1 MSVTIAI
8 FERRSSAGVL
18 CVTLGLGPDTR
29 QRVGKNPRKAEAKL
43 IEDLQR
49 WLRKTPEARL
59 PDLEPPRGTKL
70 VRVRLQLSLDR
81 KVAGRYPFIIEPRWT
96 CATEKRWFVYHPN
109 RQTEVVA
116 VAPDEPMEPQLRAYF
131 QHVWA
136 DLDDEEL
143 HELESRGKERLYLL
157 TVACSPRSIM
167 EELPEDSPA
176 LREGGDPARKKHRHK
191 GPRVLADLG
200 VDLTEQA
207 ARGDLSLGASRGAL
221 RDSLASLLSPER
233 SASVLLVGPSR
244 AGKTTLVHQLVADLL
259 STDGFETHQDLE
271 RVRHVWCISGRRL
284 IAGMSRMGE
293 WEKRCVDLMEDARRK
308 VILYVD
314 DIEAFGR
321 IGRSRESDR
330 ALADVLRPAIAGRD
344 VVVMGE
350 CTVEQVRVLEQQAPA
365 FAGSFLRLRVPEATR
380 EETLRLMVHQTRD
393 LEVEHAV
400 AFHPHTLRALVDA
413 GESLLSHQALPG
425 KVIDLQ
431 RDLARMTPGTP
442 AALAEIH
449 PSDVLRLLSRRTGV
463 PELLL
468 SGETPVVAEQVEREL
483 AEQVMGQSEA
493 VRVAADLVAK
503 VKTRMVDPARP
514 YGVYLFTGPTGVG
527 KTELAKA
534 LAAYLYGS
542 ESRMVRFDMAEF
554 GGWDAPA
561 RLVGDRYRPDGGLT
575 RRLREQPFSL
585 VLFDEIEKAHP
596 MVHNLLLQIFE
607 DGRLTD
613 ASGRTAS
620 FQHAV
625 VVMTSNLGA
634 RPRAPVGYGGPA
646 KHAWMHEIDAAVRAF
661 FSPELF
667 NRIDRIVPFEPLDD
681 QAASRIAAKELRS
694 FCQRRGLADRHV
706 FLQIHDE
713 VAEHIAKIGFSPS
726 DGARSVKRAID
737 SHVGGMLSDVLSREA
752 PSTMQLLR
760 MGVRPEGLGIDRQV
774 LREAAPQAVRWRLQ
788 PLLSLPRGGLLGHV
802 IEVGKSLRALT
813 DGDEL
818 GRLSDRLRADLEAL
832 NLGDASRA
840 DSIYDLDAM
849 RASLAA
855 FLRELDEI
863 AKAEGDVTEQYERLE
878 ADRFAWV
885 THASPMNGLTR
896 RRMFDRRSVAWS
908 GPRAGREDLIVR
920 LAEGYSLQRSV
931 AMIDDPRQHAVVV
944 ELERVAE
951 LSDKRRFEDMQHGLM
966 EELFAAYLAESGV
979 HAKWT
984 LTMRDDSVVEGA
996 ASSEA
1001 EVAIAVQ
1008 AARLAL
1014 RISLHVVRPCA
1025 LDLFGLETGVHVWN
1039 RARGPDLVAVRVR
1052 SCADSAELDACDRGV
1067 LPPVVRTV
1075 RFEPPLRPGTLATMD
1090 VEDYAMA
1097 FVEVFPARRLADAF
1111 APLWLLRRGGFEGE
1125 VPS

>member
-1 MSVTIAI
+1 MRVTIAV
-8 FERRSSAGVL
+8 FERRTSAGVL
-18 CVTLGLGPDTR
+18 CATLGLGPDTR
-29 QRVGKNPRKAEAKL
+29 QRTGKNPRKAEAKL
-43 IEDLQR
+43 VEDLQR

-70 VRVRLQLSLDR
+70 VRVRLQLSLER
-81 KVAGRYPFIIEPRWT
+81 KVAGRYPFVIEPRWT
-96 CATEKRWFVYHPN
+96 SATEKRWFVYHPS

-116 VAPDEPMEPQLRAYF
+116 VAPEEPLEPQLRAYF

-136 DLDDEEL
+136 ELDDEDL
-143 HELESRGKERLYLL
+143 HELESQGKERLYLL

-167 EELPEDSPA
+167 EELPDDREV
-176 LREGGDPARKKHRHK
+176 LREGGDPAQKKHRHK

-207 ARGDLSLGASRGAL
+207 ARRDLRLGASRGAL
-221 RDSLASLLSPER
+221 RESLSTLLSPER
-233 SASVLLVGPSR
+233 SPSVLLVGPSR
-244 AGKTTLVHQLVADLL
+244 AGKTLLVYQFVADLL
-259 STDGFETHQDLE
+259 SADGYETHQDLE
-271 RVRHVWCISGRRL
+271 RVRHVWCVSGRRL

-293 WEKRCVDLMEDARRK
+293 WEKRCVDLLEDARRK
-308 VILYVD
+308 VVLYVD
-314 DIEAFGR
+314 DIEAFGL

-330 ALADVLRPAIAGRD
+330 ALADVLRPAIAARD
-344 VVVMGE
+344 VVVIGE
-350 CTVEQVRVLEQQAPA
+350 CTVEQVRALEQQAPA
-365 FAGSFLRLRVPEATR
+365 FAASFSRFRVPEATR
-380 EETLRLMVHQTRD
+380 EETLRLMVHQTRE

-400 AFHPHTLRALVDA
+400 AFHPHTLRALIDSGA
-413 GESLLSHQALPG
+413 SLLSHQALPG

-431 RDLARMTPGTP
+431 RDLARTRPGTP
-442 AALAEIH
+442 SALTEIV

-468 SGETPVVAEQVEREL
+468 SSEEPVVAERVEREL
-483 AEQVMGQSEA
+483 AEQVMGQGEA
-493 VRVAADLVAK
+493 VRAVADLVAR
-503 VKTRMVDPARP
+503 VKTRMVDAARP

-561 RLVGDRYRPDGGLT
+561 RLVGDRYRSDGSLT

-613 ASGRTAS
+613 ASGRTAY

-634 RPRAPVGYGGPA
+634 RPRAPIGYEGPA
-646 KHAWMHEIDAAVRAF
+646 KGAWMREIDAAVRAF

-681 QAASRIAAKELRS
+681 RAAMRIAAKELRS

-706 FLQIHDE
+706 FLQVRDE
-713 VAEHIAKIGFSPS
+713 VAEHVAKIGFSSS
-726 DGARSVKRAID
+726 DGARSVKRAIE

-760 MGVRPEGLGIDRQV
+760 MGVRGEGLCIDRQV
-774 LREAAPQAVRWRLQ
+774 LRETTPLAVRWRLQ
-788 PLLSLPRGGLLGHV
+788 PLLGLPRGELLGHV
-802 IEVGKSLRALT
+802 ASVGKSLRALM

-840 DSIYDLDAM
+840 DSIYDLDSM
-849 RASLAA
+849 RASLAT
-855 FLRELDEI
+855 FLSEFDAI
-863 AKAEGDVTEQYERLE
+863 ANAEGDVTEQYERLE

-885 THASPMNGLTR
+885 TRASPMNGLTR
-896 RRMFDRRSVAWS
+896 MRMFDRRSVAWS
-908 GPRAGREDLIVR
+908 GPRAGREDLIAR
-920 LAEGYSLQRSV
+920 LAEGFVLQRSV
-931 AMIDDPRQHAVVV
+931 ALIDDPRQHAVMI

-951 LSDKRRFEDMQHGLM
+951 LSDKQRFEDTEHELM
-966 EELFAAYLAESGV
+966 EELFAAYLGESGE

-984 LTMRDDSVVEGA
+984 LVMHDDSVVEGA
-996 ASSEA
+996 ASSR
-1001 EVAIAVQ
+1001 VDMAIAAQ
-1008 AARLAL
+1008 AARLAQ
-1014 RISLHVVRPCA
+1014 RVSLHVVRPCA
-1025 LDLFGLETGVHVWN
+1025 LDLFGLEAGVHVWN
-1039 RARGPDLVAVRVR
+1039 RARGPELVAVRVR
-1052 SCADSAELDACDRGV
+1052 SSADGIRNHAYDSAV

-1075 RFEPPLRPGTLATMD
+1075 RFEPPRSGTLATLD

-1097 FVEVFPARRLADAF
+1097 FVEAFPARRFADAF
-1111 APLWLLRRGGFEGE
+1111 APLWLLRRGGFEAE
-1125 VPS
+1125 APR